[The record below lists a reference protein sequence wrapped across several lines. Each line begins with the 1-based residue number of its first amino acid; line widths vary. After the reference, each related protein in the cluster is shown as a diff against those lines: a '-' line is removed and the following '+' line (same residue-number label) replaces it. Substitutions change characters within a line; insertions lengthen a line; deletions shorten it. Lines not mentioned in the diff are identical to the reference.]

1 MLILEIGFAIASIV
15 IIGITIFAVV
25 CMLRDWIMAE
35 TVFMIFGAVA
45 ISGVA
50 TFAFISLFIWNM
62 LEIAF
67 TIFGT
72 TSITLV
78 AIFAFVPLIKDCKK
92 K

>member
-15 IIGITIFAVV
+15 IVGITIFAVV

-35 TVFMIFGAVA
+35 
-45 ISGVA
+45 
-50 TFAFISLFIWNM
+50 
-62 LEIAF
+62 IAF

-72 TSITLV
+72 ISITLV
-78 AIFAFVPLIKDCKK
+78 AIFAFVPLLKDCKK